1 MGRSNAADMPRLD
14 HASVDLR
21 AHQTDN
27 LKPRKTNRRDRM
39 GRREKVSQWLF
50 DNQAGIA
57 FHIIAPLL
65 LAHLYLPAAR
75 PLTSKF
81 LELSYYNPN
90 TGKYGAG
97 HDDLCFVALC
107 VVACIGT
114 RAALMRHVLSPLG
127 RHWGIKKQKDAT
139 RFAEQGW
146 MLAYYTVFWP
156 FGMYLY
162 CKSPYYLNMKEL
174 WSDWPQRELGG
185 LMKGYM
191 LAQWAYWVQQVIS
204 VNIEAQR
211 KDYLEMLVHHAITIS
226 LIAASYAYHQTRVGH
241 LILVLMDV
249 IELIFPLAKCL
260 KYVGFTTLCDVVF
273 GVFLLVWVWTRHVFY
288 LMTCWSVY
296 HDLPKA
302 LDMPCFRGAPGEMEG
317 PFPAPEEGWSHLLE
331 PFVDPAGT
339 VCFTDGVLKGFLL
352 FLLALEVVIC
362 AWSFFIIRVT
372 VRVLKGAPAEDVR
385 SDVEVGGEEE
395 ESEEIEYEEV
405 EAVEEEVGVEA
416 IDLKAWERRNA
427 KKDAAAGTRVT
438 GVRVHSHS
446 DRKDLLNR
454 IGCEKQID

>member
-1 MGRSNAADMPRLD
+1 MGDSNADVAHLERASVELRANKTKSRKAKKKEGGRLD
-14 HASVDLR
+14 
-21 AHQTDN
+21 
-27 LKPRKTNRRDRM
+27 
-39 GRREKVSQWLF
+39 KVAQWLF
-50 DNQAGIA
+50 ENQTGLA
-57 FHIIAPLL
+57 FHTVAPLL
-65 LAHLYLPAAR
+65 LAHICLPAAR
-75 PLTSKF
+75 PFTSKF

-107 VVACIGT
+107 VVVCIGI

-127 RHWGIKKQKDAT
+127 RHWGINKTKDVT
-139 RFAEQGW
+139 RFAEQGF
-146 MLAYYTVFWP
+146 MLTYYVVFWP

-162 CKSPYYLNMKEL
+162 YKAPYYLNMKEL
-174 WSDWPQRELGG
+174 WTNWPQRELDGI
-185 LMKGYM
+185 MKAYI

-211 KDYLEMLVHHAITIS
+211 KDYVEMLVHHAITLS

-260 KYVGFTTLCDVVF
+260 KYIGFTTLCDVVF
-273 GVFLLVWVWTRHVFY
+273 GVFLFVWVWTRHVFY

-302 LDMPCFRGAPGEMEG
+302 VEIPCFRGTPGAIEG
-317 PFPAPEEGWSHLLE
+317 PFPAPTEGWSHLLE
-331 PFVDPAGT
+331 PFKDPAGT
-339 VCFTDGVLKGFLL
+339 VCFTDGVRRGFLT

-372 VRVLKGAPAEDVR
+372 VRVLKGASAEDVR
-385 SDVEVGGEEE
+385 SDVEAEETE
-395 ESEEIEYEEV
+395 VEYYEEEV
-405 EAVEEEVGVEA
+405 EAVEEDVGVDS

-427 KKDAAAGTRVT
+427 KKHMGSKATAS
-438 GVRVHSHS
+438 GVRVRSRG
-446 DRKDLLNR
+446 DRKDFLDR